1 MKRVFS
7 FGNGVAEGAGLGK
20 ETLGGKGAGLAEM
33 TALGVPVPPGFT
45 IETSVCADI
54 SRGASLDGIRAEV
67 ESALHKLEHD
77 ADKRFGD
84 PRNPLLVSVRS
95 GARSSM
101 PGMMDTILNL
111 GLTTRTVP
119 GLSAMSGDR
128 FALDCRRR
136 FLEMYGDVVLRVPR
150 HEFEKAMTEVKRA
163 RGLKADGDLT
173 AEDLAEIVRR
183 GEQIVRQRT
192 GHDFPD
198 DPREQLW
205 GAIGAVFRSWDNE
218 RARTYRKLHHI
229 PDD

>member
-128 FALDCRRR
+128 FALAHRRSLL
-136 FLEMYGDVVLRVPR
+136 FW
-150 HEFEKAMTEVKRA
+150 F
-163 RGLKADGDLT
+163 GLKASSVSRNRAVDRTRVAQRGTCCVRLN
-173 AEDLAEIVRR
+173 AGNSIGNGIFRR
-183 GEQIVRQRT
+183 GCRHAQRQNVNVAFTRMIS
-192 GHDFPD
+192 
-198 DPREQLW
+198 LSL
-205 GAIGAVFRSWDNE
+205 RS
-218 RARTYRKLHHI
+218 AG
-229 PDD
+229 